1 MGLVKK
7 IKYTISAIK
16 LIPYKILYGNR
27 LNIGKQI
34 NIGSKTKIV
43 VTKCGKIEIANDFE
57 SKRFCYLS
65 VQSGC
70 MIIGQHCFMNQNVS
84 VTCLKQI
91 EIGVNCIIAKNLVMF
106 DNDHDTVNG

>member
-1 MGLVKK
+1 MW
-7 IKYTISAIK
+7 
-16 LIPYKILYGNR
+16 
-27 LNIGKQI
+27 
-34 NIGSKTKIV
+34 
-43 VTKCGKIEIANDFE
+43 KIEIANDFE

-91 EIGVNCIIAKNLVMF
+91 EIGVNCIIANNVVMV
-106 DNDHDTVNG
+106 DHDMILSMVDLFLHQSR